1 MKITYLHQYFN
12 NLSMAGGTR
21 SYEMARRL
29 VAMGHEVTVITSWR
43 EPHKNSS
50 WFESNESGIKVYWL
64 PVVYSNNMGFLQR
77 VIAFIKF
84 AFFSAVKAS
93 SIESD
98 IVFASSTPLTIAL
111 PAVFS
116 SFRLRVPMV
125 FEVRD
130 LWPDMPI
137 AMGILKNPFLIYL
150 AKLLEVW
157 AYRNSSAIV
166 ALSPGM
172 KQGILQTGYPRK
184 KIAVI
189 PNSCD
194 ISAFKYNNEKV
205 SEFRSARS
213 WLGDSPLLI
222 YAGTF
227 GMVNGVSY
235 LVDLAS
241 QLMAINSNVKVLLV
255 GTGSER
261 DSILRYASSSCVLG
275 RNLFVESPIAKC
287 DVPALFSASSMSS
300 SVFIDLPEMRVN
312 SANKFFDGLA
322 SGTPILLNY
331 HGWMHDLVVKYDCG
345 IAAWGR
351 SMEDVARDV
360 DCRLNDAVWMSRA
373 GASASMVAKTFF
385 DRDLLASQLEK
396 VLSGVCVGCD
406 TSAELIAPGE
416 F

>member
-157 AYRNSSAIV
+157 AYRNSSAIFLH
-166 ALSPGM
+166 LSIIM
-172 KQGILQTGYPRK
+172 KKFL
-184 KIAVI
+184 
-189 PNSCD
+189 N
-194 ISAFKYNNEKV
+194 F
-205 SEFRSARS
+205 AR
-213 WLGDSPLLI
+213 LG
-222 YAGTF
+222 
-227 GMVNGVSY
+227 
-235 LVDLAS
+235 
-241 QLMAINSNVKVLLV
+241 
-255 GTGSER
+255 
-261 DSILRYASSSCVLG
+261 LG
-275 RNLFVESPIAKC
+275 WV
-287 DVPALFSASSMSS
+287 
-300 SVFIDLPEMRVN
+300 
-312 SANKFFDGLA
+312 
-322 SGTPILLNY
+322 ILL
-331 HGWMHDLVVKYDCG
+331 
-345 IAAWGR
+345 
-351 SMEDVARDV
+351 
-360 DCRLNDAVWMSRA
+360 
-373 GASASMVAKTFF
+373 F
-385 DRDLLASQLEK
+385 
-396 VLSGVCVGCD
+396 
-406 TSAELIAPGE
+406 
-416 F
+416 

>member
-1 MKITYLHQYFN
+1 
-12 NLSMAGGTR
+12 
-21 SYEMARRL
+21 MARRL

-43 EPHKNSS
+43 EPHKTSS

-77 VIAFIKF
+77 VLAFVKF

-157 AYRNSSAIV
+157 SYRNSSAIV

-241 QLMAINSNVKVLLV
+241 QLMAINSNVKVLWL
-255 GTGSER
+255 
-261 DSILRYASSSCVLG
+261 
-275 RNLFVESPIAKC
+275 
-287 DVPALFSASSMSS
+287 ALFGK
-300 SVFIDLPEMRVN
+300 R
-312 SANKFFDGLA
+312 
-322 SGTPILLNY
+322 
-331 HGWMHDLVVKYDCG
+331 YDFEIC
-345 IAAWGR
+345 
-351 SMEDVARDV
+351 
-360 DCRLNDAVWMSRA
+360 
-373 GASASMVAKTFF
+373 
-385 DRDLLASQLEK
+385 Q
-396 VLSGVCVGCD
+396 
-406 TSAELIAPGE
+406 
-416 F
+416 